1 MENVTF
7 TQDYQ
12 PNAVTARAIDE
23 LMSWQG
29 ENFHA
34 DTFEDFLEQNY
45 RLMAND
51 IEREKAAK
59 EWVNSF
65 AQYKK

>member
-1 MENVTF
+1 MDNVIF

-23 LMSWQG
+23 LMSEQG
-29 ENFHA
+29 ESFYA
-34 DTFEDFLEQNY
+34 DTLEDFLEQNY

-51 IEREKAAK
+51 VEREKEAK

-65 AQYKK
+65 AQ